1 MAKKFISQFPA
12 EEIDARLAA
21 VSEKVGYT
29 FFNSSDGNTLYS
41 FASENT
47 YNQWVEEG
55 MNSNSSLII
64 DKTPFSFEGT
74 MRRLT
79 IVNLLTTQNPYFTT
93 NKKSAILRFGY
104 VSQYKGITE
113 PDWQDFDE
121 NAKVTI
127 EVDKGFTGEFV
138 KVVDG
143 QQLLNGKNFEIDVY
157 QHIAIGDNKVRVTIV
172 GETTA
177 TKGTLTYT
185 VALTSMF
192 MLPSASGVNW
202 HQVLVEGNS
211 FSLGT
216 FNIGGTVS
224 KTVKVR
230 VSYTNPSGNITN
242 TDYEKNIGTNI
253 YINTSYAFPIDLVNN
268 YPKDEFGNPVTGV
281 CKAEVWV
288 EAGSA
293 SSDHLVY
300 YLMFVAKSNTST
312 AKLACINEV
321 QTIKNGATGKLF
333 SFAVYDGTSGSTEA
347 VVMIG
352 YDNNNIWQNTLSVDT
367 QTKKEFELEVQQDSE
382 VAMFELNASVN
393 VVGGEAMFANIPV
406 DNSANYPA
414 VAGYTFYFNA
424 SNRSNGESDK
434 NILNEANKTRVP
446 SVWDNISWVDGLD
459 GYTTDEDGRKGLKI
473 PAKCLGTINTYPF
486 VQLGAQGVTI
496 EIQYK
501 ISNSADTDEPV
512 ITISD
517 VRDKESFL
525 ANTFKGLVIT
535 SNKVVVNMVNSTNN
549 IDGQSYNTNDN
560 EIVHLVLTIVPNYKG
575 YKGNLAQLYINS
587 GKKITFEYLTGD
599 FSLPTAKLILG
610 STSADTILYKMRVYP
625 LGFTWDGA
633 FKNYVNT
640 YPVYEEKSLI
650 YNDVMNIITETYDL
664 DYEKC
669 KKAGL
674 NLMVIEMLTEDG
686 KIPSN
691 VNSVEEGDSNLFVK
705 INNAIEGEYDSDF
718 EQFFNIGSAEDYWIE
733 DELCEG
739 QGTTAMDY
747 ARWNFR
753 WKMGSAHGK
762 RRITAKKNVASAMQS
777 HKIGATRMFNDVFK
791 WLVANNRHLAS
802 GAIRMSIGDKDVA
815 AKRLAVYQYPVFGFQ
830 KSRDEEGN
838 DVYAPIG
845 LYTIG
850 PDKGDKKTFGF
861 NNDEYLIHLE
871 GADHDLASVGF
882 DYPWSKMDFDNEIL
896 GGVGKNGIIGAWEVG
911 AAHGLDVAK
920 DDENYDRQ
928 AVKDVLESEWKP
940 AYEVAYLNNPYVLG
954 VTSEEFALMQ
964 SKPSEFRGK
973 VVASGEYKGL
983 SYSNFEIYQ
992 HGKYD
997 LYHYDVQ
1004 YETYQPLGVNV
1015 ISGLEISTDGKSDA
1029 EIETEIR
1036 IKRRERFKTQAG
1048 NYWNVWDA
1056 IYHYTFMQWLG
1067 ATDNFMK
1074 NTYPYKFYNFADGG
1088 RWRWRQDDLDTIAD
1102 VNNRGA
1108 AVKKYSILVGD
1119 RKDGSSIYVGD
1130 NSVFWTLI
1138 RECYPSEVKEM
1149 GKNILDAL
1157 ASISG
1162 SNATDKIQA
1171 VLDYFDKR
1179 WFAYAQ
1185 NYFGIAGYNEDTEW
1199 TYEDVWGMKKDGN
1212 SYQKAD
1218 PLLQALGSHY
1228 EAEYRWFYLR
1238 TIFFAS
1244 LVGFGDFA
1252 DYTQKY
1258 TGQLSYRAG
1267 GGHTF
1272 NLVPAIDFAPMCIL
1286 GANNNFVTDYKR
1298 KQVGE
1303 EVTLTYDYLQDTEVY
1318 LKGAHYIS
1326 DLGDLSTLKTGANS
1340 GEMIF
1345 TTRMLKN
1352 IKIGDEDASKVTTNV
1367 SKLTLTECPSL
1378 EVIDARNAKTIGG
1391 NIDLANS
1398 PRIVE
1403 ALLEGTSVTSVSL
1416 PNGAKIETLHLP
1428 DTITNLSFV
1437 RLPKLGDGLSISSYA
1452 NLSSVR
1458 LEENARLDDF
1468 ELLKSAYNNSD
1479 KLAYVRVI
1487 GFDNQGTATDVTML
1501 KNLASE
1507 VTESGLYKYHGLT
1520 AEGEPMS
1527 QEMAT
1532 DAKRQFAPVIQGKLT
1547 LSTPVYKSEL
1557 EEVENLYNAESLQIE
1572 SDKYYIEFEDS
1583 EVKRIIL
1590 EAGIGD
1596 GYGVMQK
1603 GTQYVDADEV
1613 DLQFKGDNNFTGIFQ
1628 RANITKFNELQYFTL
1643 LNSHAYNLDRTFY
1656 GNTTIEEVTLPR
1668 LGQKFIPSAMF
1679 RGTTNLKSVHCQEG
1693 QKITLV
1699 QSRGFQDSGIHSFDF
1714 DLSEATELGTS
1725 AFENCDNLEVPII
1738 INSSTIVGGERT
1750 FYSSGITSFVAP
1762 NLTYWQYTSHLTN
1775 CINLTHIEVPNLLT
1789 IPSSFCSGNSN
1800 LKSVI
1805 LSERVQTIDSYAFRN
1820 CFSEDSNVV
1829 LTFTNLQTLGSSAFS
1844 GSKLRKIS
1852 ISNAANIAGDSVWS
1866 GCKMLTEVIMP
1877 NVKTIKNYTFENC
1890 TSLVTLDLS
1899 SLEEMGMRTFG
1910 ACSLLKH
1917 IDLPNIKKIGSNSF
1931 SNSGVQ
1937 EVWMPNVEIINTAAF
1952 YGTKLS
1958 GEYNLSHLITI
1969 GSEAFRQS
1977 EIKSM
1982 TTDLVT
1988 SIGDSAFRN
1997 SKMTVYTQLSDTPLE
2012 IGNYAF
2018 SECFDL
2024 QSVNIKKLHKAG
2036 VRAFSSCSSL
2046 QYVNFEETEEMLG
2059 NAIMSCPSLNMDVIA
2074 PKLHTMDINF
2084 NDGTPITKF
2093 IAPNLRGTIVQ
2104 LSLRS
2109 CNNMTDFVVGNVTT
2123 FESNTVRYCTK
2134 LQRIVIYLEEIPQSL
2149 GSTVFDATNNCPIY
2163 IPDNL
2168 VETVK
2173 TLTGW
2178 SDHASRIKSFSEGNI
2193 PTDKE
2198 ELLAQY
2204 AQQ

>member
-1 MAKKFISQFPA
+1 MAKKFISQFTG

-41 FASENT
+41 FASEDT

-55 MNSNSSLII
+55 MNGNSALIL

-79 IVNLLTTQNPYFTT
+79 VVNLLTTQNPYFTT

-121 NAKVTI
+121 NAKVTV

-230 VSYTNPSGNITN
+230 VSYTNPSGNITT

-486 VQLGAQGVTI
+486 AQLGAQGVTI

-625 LGFTWDGA
+625 LGFTWDGT

-650 YNDVMNIITETYDL
+650 YNAVMNIITETYDL

-718 EQFFNIGSAEDYWIE
+718 AQFFNIGSAEDYWIE
-733 DELCEG
+733 NELCEG

-802 GAIRMSIGDKDVA
+802 GAIKMSIGDKDVA

-845 LYTIG
+845 IYTIG

-861 NNDEYLIHLE
+861 DKDDYLIHLE

-882 DYPWSKMDFDNEIL
+882 DYPWSKMDFDDEIL

-928 AVKDVLESEWKP
+928 AVKDVLKSEWKP

-992 HGKYD
+992 HGKYS

-1004 YETYQPLGVNV
+1004 YETYQPLEVNV

-1036 IKRRERFKTQAG
+1036 IKRRERFKKQAG
-1048 NYWNVWDA
+1048 EYWNIWDA

-1074 NTYPYKFYNFADGG
+1074 NTYPYKFYNFTDGG

-1119 RKDGSSIYVGD
+1119 RKDGNPIYVGD

-1138 RECYPSEVKEM
+1138 RECYASEVKEM

-1212 SYQKAD
+1212 SYQDAD

-1286 GANNNFVTDYKR
+1286 GANNNFVTDYTR
-1298 KQVGE
+1298 KQAGE
-1303 EVTLTYDYLQDTEVY
+1303 EVTLSYDYLQDTQVY

-1367 SKLTLTECPSL
+1367 SQLTLTECPSL
-1378 EVIDARNAKTIGG
+1378 EAIDARNAKTIGG

-1398 PRIVE
+1398 SRIVE

-1458 LEENARLDDF
+1458 LEENAKLDDF

-1520 AEGEPMS
+1520 ADGEPMS

-1547 LSTPVYKSEL
+1547 LSTPVYRSEL
-1557 EEVENLYNAESLQIE
+1557 EEVENLYNAETLEIE
-1572 SDKYYIEFEDS
+1572 SNQYYIEFEDP
-1583 EVKRIIL
+1583 EVLRVLLK
-1590 EAGIGD
+1590 AGIGD
-1596 GYGVMQK
+1596 GYGVMQS
-1603 GTQYVDADEV
+1603 GTDYVDADEV
-1613 DLQFKGDNNFTGIFQ
+1613 SNQFRGTSEGTGIFQ
-1628 RANITKFNELQYFTL
+1628 QAPIKKFNELQYFTP
-1643 LNSHAYNLDRTFY
+1643 SMY
-1656 GNTTIEEVTLPR
+1656 GDMMEYMFANNGTIEEVTLPT
-1668 LGQKFIPSAMF
+1668 LSTNYLPVSIFYK
-1679 RGTTNLKSVHCQEG
+1679 TTNLKQVHCQAG
-1693 QKITLV
+1693 QKVTNINH
-1699 QSRGFQDSGIHSFDF
+1699 RAFEGSGIENFDF
-1714 DLSEATELGTS
+1714 DISDISILGTR
-1725 AFENCDNLEVPII
+1725 AFADCANMAVDIS
-1738 INSSTIVGGERT
+1738 INSVQISGGEYT
-1750 FYSSGITSFVAP
+1750 FYKSGITSFIAP
-1762 NLTYWQYTSHLTN
+1762 NLRFWEYTAHLSN
-1775 CINLTHIEVPNLLT
+1775 CKNLKRVNLESLMQIPNSLCSSDSNIVELVIDNATSIGNSAFYGCFAQNLDFNLPKLESIGNYSFKNSKVKSMTAEKLEAVGTDAFSDCSALLSVSMPLLT
-1789 IPSSFCSGNSN
+1789 TVGVN
-1800 LKSVI
+1800 
-1805 LSERVQTIDSYAFRN
+1805 AF
-1820 CFSEDSNVV
+1820 
-1829 LTFTNLQTLGSSAFS
+1829 
-1844 GSKLRKIS
+1844 
-1852 ISNAANIAGDSVWS
+1852 
-1866 GCKMLTEVIMP
+1866 
-1877 NVKTIKNYTFENC
+1877 YNC
-1890 TSLVTLDLS
+1890 TSLCSVDIPIATMLEANAFRQCSALTEINLPKVKTINVSAFRDSGLEIIYMPEVESIGEGAFNNTSLSGVLELKKLKVVYQSFSGTPVTGFITESVESIIAYAFYNHARIETFEQITDTPCTINSYAFSGCYRLKHFNVSNVTNVGSRAFENCS
-1899 SLEEMGMRTFG
+1899 SLEYFNFSNVEVMG
-1910 ACSLLKH
+1910 
-1917 IDLPNIKKIGSNSF
+1917 NSF
-1931 SNSGVQ
+1931 LNC
-1937 EVWMPNVEIINTAAF
+1937 
-1952 YGTKLS
+1952 
-1958 GEYNLSHLITI
+1958 
-1969 GSEAFRQS
+1969 QS
-1977 EIKSM
+1977 
-1982 TTDLVT
+1982 LV
-1988 SIGDSAFRN
+1988 
-1997 SKMTVYTQLSDTPLE
+1997 
-2012 IGNYAF
+2012 
-2018 SECFDL
+2018 
-2024 QSVNIKKLHKAG
+2024 
-2036 VRAFSSCSSL
+2036 
-2046 QYVNFEETEEMLG
+2046 
-2059 NAIMSCPSLNMDVIA
+2059 MDVIA
-2074 PKLHTMDINF
+2074 PKLKTMSSAF
-2084 NDGTPITKF
+2084 SASGITKLV
-2093 IAPNLRGTIVQ
+2093 APYLGGYVTEYGVQKTANVTEIVMGNVTLGKYCINQ
-2104 LSLRS
+2104 CGKLERVILYLDEIPDALSEGNFVS
-2109 CNNMTDFVVGNVTT
+2109 CNN
-2123 FESNTVRYCTK
+2123 C
-2134 LQRIVIYLEEIPQSL
+2134 L
-2149 GSTVFDATNNCPIY
+2149 IY

-2178 SDHASRIKSFSEGNI
+2178 SGVASRIKSFSEGNI

-2204 AQQ
+2204 TQQ